1 MSLTVEDKNRL
12 EEILKRTGAHR
23 EAGITEKRVPEEY
36 EAFREK
42 VTQKETVI
50 SVPGAEAPVRC
61 VITKAKERERGCPV
75 HVNMHG
81 GGFVF
86 LQDGDDDLYC
96 THVAAEIHGIVVD
109 IDYASS
115 RDYPYP
121 EAFQQCYGVMR
132 WVYEQCERWGADSG
146 KVSMGGHS
154 AGGCLVAAI
163 AMKAAETGDFK
174 PCLQILDYAALDN
187 YSAFEEGGSER
198 SQAFSTYYCDG
209 NIGLLKDPYVSPAYA
224 GREMMAG
231 QPPALII
238 NAQNCPFCERNEA
251 YGKRMVE
258 AGNEV
263 TMKRFLNSRH
273 GFTVRMVDEWQEAQK
288 LIIREILHASKM
300 QG

>member
-1 MSLTVEDKNRL
+1 MSLTAEDRNKL

-23 EAGITEKRVPEEY
+23 EAGIAEKRIPKEY
-36 EAFREK
+36 EAFQAK
-42 VTQKETVI
+42 VIQKEVMLT
-50 SVPGAEAPVRC
+50 VPGAKVPVRC
-61 VITKAKERERGCPV
+61 VITEAKERKKGCPV

-81 GGFVF
+81 GGFIF
-86 LQDGDDDLYC
+86 LQDKDDDLYC
-96 THVAAEIHGIVVD
+96 AHVAAEIHGIVVD

-121 EAFQQCYGVMR
+121 EAFHQSYGVMC
-132 WVYEQCERWGADSG
+132 WVYEQCEQWGADIK

-187 YSAFEEGGSER
+187 YTAFEEGGSER
-198 SQAFSTYYCDG
+198 SRAFSLYYCDG
-209 NIGLLKDPYVSPAYA
+209 DVALLKDPYVSPAYA
-224 GREMMAG
+224 GCGMMAN

-238 NAQNCPFCERNEA
+238 NAQNCPFCEHNEA
-251 YGKRMVE
+251 YGKRLVE

-273 GFTVRMVDEWQEAQK
+273 GFTVRMVDEWREAQE
-288 LIIREILHASKM
+288 LIIRQILKASEM
-300 QG
+300 AE